1 VPAIGLLPVLAAT
14 VLATQGAFLS
24 GTVKATPTSQAGTT
38 QPAALA
44 APVMPPQPTPATIQ
58 PETAPAV
65 PPTTQP
71 QPTTA
76 TTPAGQAPQP
86 TPRET
91 AQATDGGASATSTTT
106 PPGPF
111 VAYRVKSGDTVRF
124 IAQLYGVSP
133 ASIAQA
139 SGLANPDLLRVGQVL
154 TVPAQPG
161 WLYRLQPGETLEQV
175 AARTGV
181 PSGSIASA
189 SGLSVASVGVG
200 DVILI
205 PDRSL
210 AQVK

>member
-1 VPAIGLLPVLAAT
+1 
-14 VLATQGAFLS
+14 
-24 GTVKATPTSQAGTT
+24 
-38 QPAALA
+38 
-44 APVMPPQPTPATIQ
+44 
-58 PETAPAV
+58 
-65 PPTTQP
+65 
-71 QPTTA
+71 
-76 TTPAGQAPQP
+76 
-86 TPRET
+86 
-91 AQATDGGASATSTTT
+91 
-106 PPGPF
+106 